1 MTNNSA
7 TRYEFQPPTNMN
19 AIRSTI
25 MQRIIKRNPTVKHD
39 FHLDNGLPSPP
50 IESCTFEDEQNEQ
63 KTSEVVHPALLEMS
77 SPTATLPDSPPSPV
91 ITTDIESS
99 EAIREKIRLLKQ
111 EKHKLF
117 QTMKDLLS
125 QPKKPLKPTSVVSEA
140 TSTPPT
146 TSATTAETRSFPI
159 ERSRSTS
166 RDNYKARPVIRSRS
180 ISHTEFS
187 RPISRYSY
195 HHERRSPPRF
205 YTAKDNRGYINN
217 SRCSFPMQAQSQPT
231 SLSLSSSSSSS
242 SLNMASNQYVL
253 NHTVVL
259 TSLFLFSLVVDL
271 PTTTIITTPCM

>member
-1 MTNNSA
+1 
-7 TRYEFQPPTNMN
+7 MN

-25 MQRIIKRNPTVKHD
+25 MQRIVKRNPTIKHD

-50 IESCTFEDEQNEQ
+50 IESCTFEDEHHELKQPSDEM
-63 KTSEVVHPALLEMS
+63 VHPALLEMS
-77 SPTATLPDSPPSPV
+77 SPTATLPDSPPSP
-91 ITTDIESS
+91 IMKSTSDIGSS

-125 QPKKPLKPTSVVSEA
+125 QPKKPSTMVEA
-140 TSTPPT
+140 ST
-146 TSATTAETRSFPI
+146 ETRSFSI

-166 RDNYKARPVIRSRS
+166 RDNYKARPVVRSRS

-205 YTAKDNRGYINN
+205 YNTNDNRGYINT
-217 SRCSFPMQAQSQPT
+217 RCSFPLQPQQTLQAA
-231 SLSLSSSSSSS
+231 SLSSPTA
-242 SLNMASNQYVL
+242 NMVSKIKFVI
-253 NHTVVL
+253 NHYY
-259 TSLFLFSLVVDL
+259 
-271 PTTTIITTPCM
+271 